1 VNYITALK
9 LETATPAIYVG
20 NRERGGEM
28 SRTCGYDLKRE
39 IVDVLLNENPQISG
53 NQIQKAG
60 GGVVALVLTVE
71 NAKRMRVYRLAKEL
85 KFHTR
90 YSAAQV
96 VAVSMPTESGPA
108 WEVIPLS
115 HLQSLADEA
124 VSLKNQLKL
133 EAALRPR
140 V

>member
-1 VNYITALK
+1 
-9 LETATPAIYVG
+9 
-20 NRERGGEM
+20 
-28 SRTCGYDLKRE
+28 
-39 IVDVLLNENPQISG
+39 VDVLLNENPEISG

-71 NAKRMRVYRLAKEL
+71 NAKRMRVYRLAKDL

-108 WEVIPLS
+108 WEVLPLS
-115 HLQSLADEA
+115 DLQSLADEA